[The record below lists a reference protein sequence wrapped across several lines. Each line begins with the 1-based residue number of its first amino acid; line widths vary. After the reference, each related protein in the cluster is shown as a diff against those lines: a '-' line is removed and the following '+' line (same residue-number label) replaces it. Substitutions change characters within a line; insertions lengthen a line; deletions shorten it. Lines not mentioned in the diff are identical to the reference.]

1 MALGRALGH
10 DDQGGM
16 ITCMGFF
23 IYINVNLVAYSR
35 SVGVTRGGVLG
46 HAHGVGTAWQA
57 FEFH

>member
-35 SVGVTRGGVLG
+35 SVGVTRGGAGPWGG
-46 HAHGVGTAWQA
+46 HRVASI
-57 FEFH
+57 

>member
-23 IYINVNLVAYSR
+23 IYIYQR
-35 SVGVTRGGVLG
+35 KLG
-46 HAHGVGTAWQA
+46 RVQP
-57 FEFH
+57 